1 MKMVRIAETIHP
13 RFHAPTVIP
22 SEISNNES
30 SFVGLGIFFLRSALC
45 SYMDGMCV

>member
-22 SEISNNES
+22 SDINTNILPDFGFMSPIGHQTH
-30 SFVGLGIFFLRSALC
+30 VPVTHAL
-45 SYMDGMCV
+45 